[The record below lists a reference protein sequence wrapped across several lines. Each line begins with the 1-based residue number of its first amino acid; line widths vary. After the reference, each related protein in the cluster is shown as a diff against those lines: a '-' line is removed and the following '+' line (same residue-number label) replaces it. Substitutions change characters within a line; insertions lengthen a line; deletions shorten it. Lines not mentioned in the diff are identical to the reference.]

1 MVGRTG
7 LAGGLGDVEKA
18 EEADGF
24 SKLGDLWG
32 PKHFPSVIGA
42 AVSFCVVHCL
52 AEEAVQVFICVFG
65 C

>member
-1 MVGRTG
+1 MKKT
-7 LAGGLGDVEKA
+7 
-18 EEADGF
+18 EEADSF
-24 SKLGDLWG
+24 AEEGDLGG

-52 AEEAVQVFICVFG
+52 AEEAVQVFVCVFG

>member
-1 MVGRTG
+1 MVWRTV
-7 LAGGLGDVEKA
+7 LAGGLGCVKKT
-18 EEADGF
+18 EEADSF
-24 SKLGDLWG
+24 AKEGDLGG